1 MFVFVWV
8 LEFEDL
14 WLWNMLNVSSEKI
27 TEEKEK
33 DISGHHAVV
42 PPTCLVDCLILSLIL
57 IKDFEKLC
65 FYDLKGRSNWDLAI

>member
-14 WLWNMLNVSSEKI
+14 WSWNMLNVSSEKI

-42 PPTCLVDCLILSLIL
+42 PPTWLTV
-57 IKDFEKLC
+57 
-65 FYDLKGRSNWDLAI
+65 